1 MRRQLNRFL
10 VLTLLTVTGVGSALL
25 AGGDAARGAG
35 PAGLIFRD
43 APSRADDPLLLARHA
58 RTSTRPRVLMFS
70 ATPATLPAS
79 GGSVKLEALVANATR
94 CRFGAEQS
102 VPQLP
107 RSARCAA
114 GKASVTVRLAANTNS
129 SQATYVFALKIRGR
143 HGRITKSS
151 VAVIEA
157 GVPVPASPDTTAPP
171 TPAASVTA
179 APLATPIEPVVT
191 SDPTSETV
199 VTGAPATFTAAASGT
214 PAPSV
219 QWQVSADSGAT
230 WAPLSGATS
239 TTYSFTTSSADNGD
253 EYEAVFTNAAGSAT
267 TDPATLTI
275 SAGTAP
281 EVTTEPLDDSV
292 AVGDDANF
300 TAAASGEPTPTVQWQ
315 VSTDGGHSWG
325 NLAGATS
332 PSYDF
337 PTIEAENGYQYRAVF
352 TNAFSNAIFTAT
364 TNAVT
369 LTLTDVP
376 TSNWSGYAVSDE
388 TFTAVSGA
396 WTVPTLDCGSHASA
410 YSAHWIGIDGDTD
423 DTVEQDGTEA
433 DCLGGAAHYDAWY
446 ELYGDSAVN
455 NGYEMELS
463 QTVLQGDAMS
473 ASVSVTDNLWTLT
486 IADATQGWSYTTQ
499 PIAFTAGQS
508 SAEWIGER
516 PELCGARSCSLT
528 PLADFGSL
536 SFTGATA
543 TATGV
548 TSPISAFSDYTP
560 LEMVGN
566 SDDQLAAPG
575 PLDPTGEQ
583 FTDTWYASS

>member
-1 MRRQLNRFL
+1 
-10 VLTLLTVTGVGSALL
+10 LTIDVGPQVTASPSSVGVV
-25 AGGDAARGAG
+25 AGG
-35 PAGLIFRD
+35 
-43 APSRADDPLLLARHA
+43 
-58 RTSTRPRVLMFS
+58 T
-70 ATPATLPAS
+70 
-79 GGSVKLEALVANATR
+79 
-94 CRFGAEQS
+94 
-102 VPQLP
+102 
-107 RSARCAA
+107 
-114 GKASVTVRLAANTNS
+114 
-129 SQATYVFALKIRGR
+129 
-143 HGRITKSS
+143 
-151 VAVIEA
+151 
-157 GVPVPASPDTTAPP
+157 
-171 TPAASVTA
+171 
-179 APLATPIEPVVT
+179 
-191 SDPTSETV
+191 
-199 VTGAPATFTAAASGT
+199 ATFTAAASGT

-219 QWQVSADSGAT
+219 QWEVSADGGGT
-230 WAPLSGATS
+230 WSDAPGPGSTS
-239 TTYSFTTSSADNGD
+239 PTYSFTATAGENGD
-253 EYEAVFTNAAGSAT
+253 EYEAVFTNSVSSAT
-267 TDPATLTI
+267 TDPATLTV
-275 SAGTAP
+275 SAGIAP
-281 EVTTEPLDDSV
+281 DVTTQPLDETV
-292 AVGDDANF
+292 EVGDNASF

-315 VSTDGGHSWG
+315 VSTDGGHAWG

-332 PSYDF
+332 ATYDF
-337 PTIEAENGYQYRAVF
+337 PTIEAENGYQYRALF
-352 TNAFSNAIFTAT
+352 TNEFSNASFTAT

-376 TSNWSGYAVSDE
+376 TSNWSGYAVSDA
-388 TFTAVSGA
+388 TFTAVTGA

-473 ASVSVTDNLWTLT
+473 ASVSVTDNVWTLT

-499 PIAFTAGQS
+499 PIAFTASQS

-516 PELCGARSCSLT
+516 PELCGARTCSLT

-583 FTDTWYASS
+583 FTDTWYAPS